1 MEQNGYVV
9 LFAEIKPVIKSERIR
24 NPILIQYKQEVNIP
38 NYAHRIN
45 VMLNELKQKYRYS
58 EQDVMMVL
66 KDFLYRTGKT
76 N

>member
-9 LFAEIKPVIKSERIR
+9 LFAEIKPVTKSERIR
-24 NPILIQYKQEVNIP
+24 NPILIQYQQEVNIP

-58 EQDVMMVL
+58 EQDAMLVL
-66 KDFLYRTGKT
+66 KDILYRTGKT